1 MHYFVEDEEMGEGF
15 SQEEMQNMYEGIFV
29 AHFMLFEN
37 ETLQYYIEEENGKD
51 MPVITESIAI
61 KGEEKTNVED
71 EDTFGQI
78 NMMLVAREMKDE
90 KTLLTLIKNYEK
102 HQYILRNGFKMLE

>member
-1 MHYFVEDEEMGEGF
+1 M
-15 SQEEMQNMYEGIFV
+15 
-29 AHFMLFEN
+29 
-37 ETLQYYIEEENGKD
+37 
-51 MPVITESIAI
+51 
-61 KGEEKTNVED
+61 ED